1 LARIRH
7 LADAALRSLG
17 QMMDQSA
24 HPHTVLGL
32 APGADRAAVRAAYRR
47 LARQFHPDVNR
58 SAGASEWM
66 RELNA
71 AYAVLCDG
79 PTPDVPVPAA
89 SAASSY
95 TRGSAVAAAATV
107 ASTPHWA
114 SAVGAVS
121 SVTFP
126 TLFQSNAITIGI
138 VAGFFG
144 LVALF
149 GVWAFAVAR
158 PFGGAAASQVRTAQA
173 PTIQS
178 TTGSLAAQASANAA
192 ANAAA
197 ARSNLTSGGAAAVPT
212 TSAAS
217 SSSAASTS
225 TGSAVVPSAPFANAT
240 AAAPATSVQSAAAP
254 NAPAA
259 PELPAAPA
267 TALPVVVGALSSQTR
282 SAIPSL
288 PAVPAAQSNPGQNIQ
303 AVSAQASQ
311 AAPAGDQTTLVQTAT
326 RALSNYDKAWTG
338 YASALRFA
346 AAGSLA
352 SSATNTTSLRAT
364 GAPISAASLLSGD
377 SQLTLARSLYLQQ
390 QLAWNPQASAALTA
404 ATLSGTTIAQPDAAK
419 AVRGDQRLRQAAD
432 LVAQAQSSG
441 APINAGQVKG
451 LLDEAE
457 QIHRDSI
464 AEWAALLRSLAA

>member
-24 HPHTVLGL
+24 HPYAVLGL
-32 APGADRAAVRAAYRR
+32 APGADSAAVRSAYRR
-47 LARQFHPDVNR
+47 LARRFHPDVNR
-58 SAGASEWM
+58 SAGASERM
-66 RELNA
+66 RQLNA
-71 AYAVLCDG
+71 AYAALCDA
-79 PTPDVPVPAA
+79 PTPDVLVPAA
-89 SAASSY
+89 SAPSSY
-95 TRGSAVAAAATV
+95 TRGTAVAAAAAV
-107 ASTPHWA
+107 ASAPRWA
-114 SAVGAVS
+114 GAAGAVS

-126 TLFQSNAITIGI
+126 TLFQSNAITIGL

-158 PFGGAAASQVRTAQA
+158 LFGGTVTSPVRATQA

-197 ARSNLTSGGAAAVPT
+197 ARSNLTSGGVAAVPVTPATSPSGSST
-212 TSAAS
+212 TSA
-217 SSSAASTS
+217 SSAGA
-225 TGSAVVPSAPFANAT
+225 
-240 AAAPATSVQSAAAP
+240 SAAASAAGAQSAQSAQSTTAQSVP
-254 NAPAA
+254 VA
-259 PELPAAPA
+259 PELPSAPSSPVVAAAP
-267 TALPVVVGALSSQTR
+267 SSQTR
-282 SAIPSL
+282 SAMPSL
-288 PAVPAAQSNPGQNIQ
+288 PAVPAAQSNPNQNIQ
-303 AVSAQASQ
+303 AISAQASQ
-311 AAPAGDQTTLVQTAT
+311 AAPVTDQPTLAQTAT

-346 AAGSLA
+346 AAGSLLTNPTN
-352 SSATNTTSLRAT
+352 SSPLRSTTGGPVT
-364 GAPISAASLLSGD
+364 AASFLSPD
-377 SQLTLARSLYLQQ
+377 SQLTMARTLYLQQ

-404 ATLSGTTIAQPDAAK
+404 ATLSGATIAQPDAAK
-419 AVRGDQRLRQAAD
+419 TVRADQRLRQAAD

-457 QIHRDSI
+457 QLHRDSI